1 MADDGRGEL
10 LAIARDARALLDRE
24 RNRGRRRFV
33 LGEFGTAAGRGVE
46 DQPEGPSAAR
56 AAVAQPHYTDASA
69 RARTG
74 GPEVGSS
81 TPLPEVLALPG
92 FEDVVPKRPAPGAA
106 PTHVTAPRL
115 TLHADLPQD
124 LAALSTLVST
134 CRKCGLC
141 ETRTQTVFSDGP
153 PNARLVLVGEAPGR
167 DEDAQGVPFVGRAG
181 QLLNKMLAAIELKRE
196 EVYICNVLK
205 CRPPDNRTP
214 LPEEVERCLPY
225 LEQQI
230 ALIRPTLICALG
242 LSAMQALLGTK
253 ASMTSM
259 RGRTFEFRGV
269 PLVPTYHPAALLR
282 NPGLKRDAWTDLQRV
297 RDLLLAGRAA

>member
-1 MADDGRGEL
+1 L
-10 LAIARDARALLDRE
+10 
-24 RNRGRRRFV
+24 
-33 LGEFGTAAGRGVE
+33 
-46 DQPEGPSAAR
+46 S
-56 AAVAQPHYTDASA
+56 
-69 RARTG
+69 
-74 GPEVGSS
+74 
-81 TPLPEVLALPG
+81 
-92 FEDVVPKRPAPGAA
+92 
-106 PTHVTAPRL
+106 
-115 TLHADLPQD
+115 LHADLPQD
-124 LAALSTLVST
+124 LNALATVVST

-141 ETRTQTVFSDGP
+141 ETRTQTVFADGQP
-153 PNARLVLVGEAPGR
+153 AAKLLLVGEAPGR

-181 QLLNKMLAAIELKRE
+181 QLLNKMLAAIDVRRE

-242 LSAMQALLGTK
+242 LSAAQALLGTK

-269 PLVPTYHPAALLR
+269 PLIPTYHPAALLR
-282 NPGLKRDAWTDLQRV
+282 NPGLKRDAWVDLQRV
-297 RDLLLAGRAA
+297 RDLLHAGSAA